1 MKGKQ
6 IRKTDSLQGGSIMK
20 NPVWKHPGFEIT
32 ARSTGSTP
40 LAVRKVVDKALLCLV
55 ILVFSTIYMWTR
67 HYAGKGI
74 ILPTLIGMGGG
85 LAGFYVS
92 YRIPEL
98 SVLTVPLFMILEGI
112 TVGGVSALVEIF
124 YPGVLLNAVVLT
136 YMAAMLIL
144 LMYRFEFL
152 TGGNRLFRAFSLVA
166 GSIIL
171 FYVLKFI
178 LSIFSAE
185 ILRFISPIG
194 MGLCLLILVVGSI
207 NLISDMEFIKEKEEL
222 GIRKR
227 AEWTAVLGV
236 MVTVGWVYL
245 EVARLINLS
254 KDFIKN
260 KMLHKKELPD
270 SVGEK
275 PSEAEKT
282 DNNR

>member
-1 MKGKQ
+1 
-6 IRKTDSLQGGSIMK
+6 MK

-40 LAVRKVVDKALLCLV
+40 MAVRKVVDKALLCLI
-55 ILVFSTIYMWTR
+55 ILVLSTVYMWTR
-67 HYAGKGI
+67 YYAGKGI

-136 YMAAMLIL
+136 YMAAMFIL

-178 LSIFSAE
+178 LSVFSAG
-185 ILRFISPIG
+185 ILQFLSPIG

-245 EVARLINLS
+245 EVARLINLAKRFIS
-254 KDFIKN
+254 GKINKGKDVLSNKN
-260 KMLHKKELPD
+260 KASAEPKDSTIRETAGKEQD
-270 SVGEK
+270 
-275 PSEAEKT
+275 
-282 DNNR
+282 